1 MTTKSIPDLL
11 KRSLESHMAE
21 ADLKND
27 QELQDI
33 LGKLNVLSEKVA
45 AAKAKALA
53 LRARASEKS

>member
-53 LRARASEKS
+53 LRARASEKN